1 MTKATAVELVQ
12 KHPAEFIQPKIDVF
26 DWLVDKQD
34 KRVAKSPAGY
44 LVKSIS
50 EDYAAPKGFVSKAE
64 QRQQQEARQA
74 KDRKAA
80 EHRRCQQ
87 EQEAR
92 EKAERKAIEAYW
104 VSLTP
109 EQQAELDAV
118 STAQADP
125 DILAMETGPLK
136 SMGQTIRRHAYIR
149 QLLAS
154 PEQIAAEA

>member
-1 MTKATAVELVQ
+1 MPRVRPVIWSNPSATTTPPPKDSSQ
-12 KHPAEFIQPKIDVF
+12 KP
-26 DWLVDKQD
+26 
-34 KRVAKSPAGY
+34 SSG
-44 LVKSIS
+44 SS
-50 EDYAAPKGFVSKAE
+50 
-64 QRQQQEARQA
+64 
-74 KDRKAA
+74 RKPGRPRT
-80 EHRRCQQ
+80 EKPPRHRRCQQ

-109 EQQAELDAV
+109 EQQAELDAA